1 MSKRHVKKL
10 SPNEQ
15 LVNRLMMEAQAGRIM
30 QAFII
35 EAISIYSQLVSN
47 DPGKWN
53 PAPINP
59 NAWKAMAD
67 ECTETLDKWSKEV
80 WK

>member
-15 LVNRLMMEAQAGRIM
+15 IVNRLMMEAKAGRTM

-47 DPGKWN
+47 DPDKWS
-53 PAPINP
+53 PALINP

-67 ECTETLDKWSKEV
+67 ECTETLEKWSKEV
-80 WK
+80 W